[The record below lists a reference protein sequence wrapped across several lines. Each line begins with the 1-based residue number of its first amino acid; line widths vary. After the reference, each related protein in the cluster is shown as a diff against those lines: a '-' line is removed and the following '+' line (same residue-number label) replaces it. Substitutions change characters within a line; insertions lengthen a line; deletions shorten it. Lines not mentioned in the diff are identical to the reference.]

1 MKEEIALAP
10 EQFHVRVAAQH
21 VVAEEH
27 FELIMEPH
35 PVFERTAPGQFI
47 NVAVSGADQW
57 DPLLRR
63 PFSLYRRFPD
73 GAHSILYRAVG
84 RGTRILSRLTQG
96 DTLDIIAPL
105 GKGFSLLPGTSRPA
119 LVGGGVG
126 VPPLF
131 IWAQKVLVQRGEVRA
146 VLGFNHAGLVIC
158 DEDMAE
164 LGIQVD
170 VTTLDGSQGQ
180 RGLVTDALEPR
191 LEAGEIDAI
200 YACGPYP
207 MLAAVASMAERF
219 GIPAQLALE
228 EWMGCGVG
236 ACLSC
241 VVPIRTGDDD
251 GSTEYQ
257 RVCVE
262 GPVFPAEEV
271 YFA

>member
-1 MKEEIALAP
+1 MKEGSALSP
-10 EQFHVRVAAQH
+10 EQFVARVAAQH
-21 VVAEEH
+21 AVADEH
-27 FELIMEPH
+27 LELILEPH

-47 NVAVSGADQW
+47 NVSVSGADRF

-73 GAHSILYRAVG
+73 GSHSLLYRTVG
-84 RGTRILSRLTQG
+84 RGTRILSRLQKG
-96 DTLDIIAPL
+96 DTLDIIGPL
-105 GKGFSLLPGTSRPA
+105 GKGFSLLPGSRPV

-131 IWAQKVLVQRGEVRA
+131 LWAQKVLIHQGDVRA
-146 VLGFNHAGLVIC
+146 ILGFNEARLAIC
-158 DEDMAE
+158 HNDMAE
-164 LGIQVD
+164 LGIQVE
-170 VTTLDGSQGQ
+170 VTTVDGSLGRQ
-180 RGLVTDALEPR
+180 GLVTDALEP
-191 LEAGEIDAI
+191 LLQAGEIDAI

-207 MLAAVASMAERF
+207 MLAAVASMAKRY
-219 GIPAQLALE
+219 GVPAQLALE

-241 VVPIRTGDDD
+241 VVPIRTAD

-257 RVCVE
+257 RVCKE

-271 YFA
+271 YFG